1 MGSLIWRR
9 RPQLEFCLKF
19 YLEFYLEFH
28 LADVAAN
35 GAKRNRALSILVLSS
50 LETTTVL
57 KRDGFG

>member
-19 YLEFYLEFH
+19 Y